1 IAATAS
7 VVPMID
13 IPIPAS
19 PQNSS
24 SLTIGIVR
32 PLGSIQNWA
41 IPSNPYR
48 PIFAASW
55 ITGQGV
61 SSRSSHSCAA
71 GRTTCSAN
79 PWTQSRMSLCSWLS
93 SRLKTESGSPPPL
106 TAAAACSAARS
117 ALGAPT
123 PRRLHQLMSHA
134 SVSANGPTLP
144 AVIEATR
151 IRSGLWRWSTPH
163 PEWRPDA
170 AVDSPADWP
179 REVGSVLCDA
189 ADATVLIDPLLP
201 SHRERFLRGLDEHV
215 GERGLPVAVL
225 ITIGFHRRSRDELR
239 DRYRA
244 STSRARKSLPA
255 GVESFPVRGAG
266 ETLFWLAEHRALVPG
281 DRIIGASGGGLRL
294 CPE

>member
-1 IAATAS
+1 
-7 VVPMID
+7 
-13 IPIPAS
+13 
-19 PQNSS
+19 
-24 SLTIGIVR
+24 
-32 PLGSIQNWA
+32 
-41 IPSNPYR
+41 
-48 PIFAASW
+48 
-55 ITGQGV
+55 
-61 SSRSSHSCAA
+61 
-71 GRTTCSAN
+71 
-79 PWTQSRMSLCSWLS
+79 
-93 SRLKTESGSPPPL
+93 
-106 TAAAACSAARS
+106 
-117 ALGAPT
+117 
-123 PRRLHQLMSHA
+123 MSHA

-170 AVDSPADWP
+170 AADSPADWP

-239 DRYRA
+239 DRYGA

-294 CPE
+294 CPESWLRYLPSGLGIRELRDRLRPLLELPIVSVLVSHGDPVLRDGHAALAEALAG